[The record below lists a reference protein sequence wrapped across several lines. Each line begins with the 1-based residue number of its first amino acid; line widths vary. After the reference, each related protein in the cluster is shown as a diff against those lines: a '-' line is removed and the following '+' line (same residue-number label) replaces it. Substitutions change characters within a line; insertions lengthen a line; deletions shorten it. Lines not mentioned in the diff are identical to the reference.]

1 MNPAPPVTS
10 TFIVRFAVL
19 GTSAREA
26 ASLPASADDSVR
38 LRPSSAAFPD
48 AYRAGRRE
56 APRPDDVVPA
66 RRGRRRRD
74 VRARRGRGAAGRR
87 GRGARRLAGELPPLR
102 DRLRR
107 RHRQQPARRAV
118 EGACAAAVLPL
129 VRARCA
135 QGGTRSGRR
144 PRALASERR
153 SRAGD
158 REAGRAPALG
168 LGCGPRVAC
177 STARAV
183 ARPPCARRRLC
194 VDGPRGRRAITW
206 GPRCARH
213 RARREDSRLRGRA
226 RRAAPRPLRRPPLRG
241 EGRARAGGG
250 CCRAP
255 ARRRR

>member
-87 GRGARRLAGELPPLR
+87 GRGARRLARELPPLR

-107 RHRQQPARRAV
+107 TASSTTCAPRR
-118 EGACAAAVLPL
+118 
-129 VRARCA
+129 
-135 QGGTRSGRR
+135 GRR
-144 PRALASERR
+144 LRCRCSSSR
-153 SRAGD
+153 SRAP
-158 REAGRAPALG
+158 RA
-168 LGCGPRVAC
+168 
-177 STARAV
+177 
-183 ARPPCARRRLC
+183 
-194 VDGPRGRRAITW
+194 GRRAGRTSSTRT
-206 GPRCARH
+206 GFRASFPRWRPGSRSCSSSGARMRPSRRVLDRSRGGSSAV
-213 RARREDSRLRGRA
+213 RASSSVR
-226 RRAAPRPLRRPPLRG
+226 RRPSRTTRERLGPGMCASSRK
-241 EGRARAGGG
+241 A
-250 CCRAP
+250 
-255 ARRRR
+255 